1 MTEAQR
7 VKNTEKLL
15 SSISTRLCGREDLK
29 GCNYKIKINSKN
41 KIAMDPLV
49 FVYPNIHKRQQTD
62 KTDVVSFIMDSQ
74 MSERGSRSF
83 VAGEYVYQSSSSG
96 KARRW
101 TRTK

>member
-1 MTEAQR
+1 MTEAQKVR
-7 VKNTEKLL
+7 NTEKLL

-29 GCNYKIKINSKN
+29 GVNYRIKINSKN

-49 FVYPNIHKRQQTD
+49 FVYPNIHKKHQTD
-62 KTDVVSFIMDSQ
+62 KTDVVSFIMDTF
-74 MSERGSRSF
+74 MTERGTRTF
-83 VAGEYVYQSSSSG
+83 VPGEYVYQSSASG